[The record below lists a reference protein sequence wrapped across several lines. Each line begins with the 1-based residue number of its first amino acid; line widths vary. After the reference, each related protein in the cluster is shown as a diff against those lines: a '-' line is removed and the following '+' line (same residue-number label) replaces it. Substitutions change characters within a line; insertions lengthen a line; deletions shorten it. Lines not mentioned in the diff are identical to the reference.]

1 MMGAS
6 NLPPAELVRDLR
18 AMLDLMQLAADPK
31 KAKTILDKIDDAH
44 AEIAGKLAE
53 IEAREKAVVALE
65 EKADKAVAKAEAA
78 TNTAIT
84 EQANAANMKAAL
96 RQDEESLAAVKAALN
111 AQAVAQAQR
120 AAELDQREAAMQAQH
135 DRAMDEVASKAK
147 ALDIRLS
154 DVEKIKADLQ
164 TQQADLNER
173 LQKLRAIAE

>member
-31 KAKTILDKIDDAH
+31 KAKSILDKIDDAH

-96 RQDEESLAAVKAALN
+96 RLDEEALRAHKATID
-111 AQAVAQAQR
+111 AQAVEQAR
-120 AAELDQREAAMQAQH
+120 RTTELDQREAALQARI
-135 DRAMDEVASKAK
+135 DRAMDELASKAN
-147 ALDIRLS
+147 ALDIRLA
-154 DVEKIKADLQ
+154 DVEKMKADLQ
-164 TQQADLNER
+164 AQQADLDAR
-173 LQKLRAIAE
+173 LQKLRALAE

>member
-18 AMLDLMQLAADPK
+18 AMLELLQLAADPK
-31 KAKTILDKIDDAH
+31 KAKSILDKIDDAH

-53 IEAREKAVVALE
+53 IESREKAAIALE
-65 EKADKAVAKAEAA
+65 AKADKAVAKAEAA

-84 EQANAANMKAAL
+84 EQANAATMKEAL
-96 RQDEESLAAVKAALN
+96 RQDEEALSVVKATLN
-111 AQAVAQAQR
+111 AQAVSQAQR
-120 AAELDQREAAMQAQH
+120 AAELDQREAALQARI
-135 DRAMDEVASKAK
+135 DRAMDEIAEKGR
-147 ALDIRLS
+147 ALDIRLG

-164 TQQADLNER
+164 AQQADLNER